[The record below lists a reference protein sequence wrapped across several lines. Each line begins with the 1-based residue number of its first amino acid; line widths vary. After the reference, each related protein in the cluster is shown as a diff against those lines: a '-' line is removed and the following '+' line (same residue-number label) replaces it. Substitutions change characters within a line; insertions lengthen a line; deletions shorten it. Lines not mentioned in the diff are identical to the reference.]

1 MGLAPI
7 LVIDDESE
15 MRSALSHALT
25 RDGFAVESAASGTKA
40 LSKIKKGA
48 VSLVITDLKMPEMSG
63 MEVLG
68 AVKKRAPEIPVIVIT
83 AYGSIHNAVEA
94 MQAGAADYLLKP
106 FSFETLGSTVKRVL
120 GSMDGNGDHRQSKQ
134 GQTAQP
140 AIKTLVTQD
149 PRLLDILKLAWR
161 KVSFSAMKKAHSPG
175 RSAAKWA
182 NSNWPSTVRWCWMRS
197 VK

>member
-68 AVKKRAPEIPVIVIT
+68 AVKKLAPEIPVIVIT

-94 MQAGAADYLLKP
+94 MFSGGDNKRILRVSSLLTAAGAIQVTVSDTGPGLDAATIDSIFDTFYTTSKDGMGLGLAISRSIIEAHGGHLWAERP
-106 FSFETLGSTVKRVL
+106 GGYGAIFHFTLPSVR
-120 GSMDGNGDHRQSKQ
+120 
-134 GQTAQP
+134 GQIGGEQ
-140 AIKTLVTQD
+140 
-149 PRLLDILKLAWR
+149 
-161 KVSFSAMKKAHSPG
+161 
-175 RSAAKWA
+175 
-182 NSNWPSTVRWCWMRS
+182 
-197 VK
+197 